1 MILYKHKDKGKE
13 SSSPKVQKS
22 SSPNPPSNSPHV
34 QQVQKNLDIDLTS
47 GTNCV
52 IVPFMSSHHETLE
65 EMYARHNRERQVRW
79 DKYQQDMNKI
89 HEDHQRNLRTAMMVY
104 AVLAIVGLV
113 LALVG

>member
-13 SSSPKVQKS
+13 SKSPKVRKS
-22 SSPNPPSNSPHV
+22 NSPNPPSRSPYV

-47 GTNCV
+47 RTNCV

-65 EMYARHNRERQVRW
+65 EMYARHKRERQARW
-79 DKYQQDMNKI
+79 DRYEQDMRRI
-89 HEDHQRNLRTAMMVY
+89 HEDHQRNLRTAMVVY